1 MMPVAAAKNWTL
13 VARTITELVQMTRT
27 ICNNG
32 NGQVRDVTLMLW
44 FDGVVKT
51 VHFDE
56 AMLRKV
62 LALLAR

>member
-1 MMPVAAAKNWTL
+1 MIDTAVKNWTL
-13 VARTITELVQMTRT
+13 VARTTAEIARHVRT
-27 ICNNG
+27 MLDNG
-32 NGQVRDVTLMLW
+32 NGAVHDVTLMLW

-56 AMLRKV
+56 ATLRKV

>member
-1 MMPVAAAKNWTL
+1 MTDAAWTL
-13 VARTITELVQMTRT
+13 VAHTITELVQMTCT

-32 NGQVRDVTLMLW
+32 NGQLRDVTLTVW
-44 FDGVVKT
+44 FDKRVQT

-56 AMLRKV
+56 ATLRKV